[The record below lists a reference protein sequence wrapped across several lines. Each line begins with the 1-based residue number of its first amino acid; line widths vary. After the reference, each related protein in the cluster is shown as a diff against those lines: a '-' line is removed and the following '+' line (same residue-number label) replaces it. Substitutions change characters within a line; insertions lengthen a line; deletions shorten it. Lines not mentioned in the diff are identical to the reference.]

1 MVVKRI
7 LKVGAVG
14 AVAVVAGAGAVVV
27 KRALPPTRI
36 PSYPGA
42 GGGVTPETALDLAVM
57 LAGDDRVTK
66 GDVAIDFA
74 RATAVNVE
82 PLLHGTAYFPRMLAD
97 IEAAEASVHLLMYG
111 YKPGDIGEKFRVA
124 LTAKAAAGVD
134 VRLAVDAIG
143 SEVRFGSKELFA
155 QLVDAGIPIVMNKG
169 MMPDVTGPLGSGA
182 SVGWPVE
189 DIGAFDHR
197 KMLVV
202 DGRVAYVGGT
212 GIEDHFNDERFYD
225 VMVRLEGPVV
235 AQLEALFLAG
245 YRHQGGPL
253 PVDRA
258 ELARFFPALPEPVLG
273 GVPTT
278 VLVNVPGTGHYPIS
292 EAIES
297 LIEHAERRID
307 IVNPYVA
314 DKRTIDRLVDAGNR
328 GVPVRIVIPGK
339 PTPTYPAAAFRHNY
353 PRLLASGATI
363 LAHPD
368 MAHAKVLVA
377 DDRALVGGCNF
388 DALSL
393 YQNWELDLLFEDA
406 GVAQRVSDE
415 IVGRFAAVATP
426 VEVAEDPKTKA
437 WDMLM
442 DRISPLL

>member
-7 LKVGAVG
+7 LKVGVV
-14 AVAVVAGAGAVVV
+14 AVAATTAAAGAVVV
-27 KRALPPTRI
+27 RRALPPTRV
-36 PSYPGA
+36 PSYPGT
-42 GGGVTPETALDLAVM
+42 GGGVTPESAPELAAALAV
-57 LAGDDRVTK
+57 AERVSK
-66 GDVAIDFA
+66 ADVAIDFA
-74 RATAVNVE
+74 RASAVNVE

-97 IEAAEASVHLLMYG
+97 IEAAGTSVHLLMYG
-111 YKPGDIGEKFRVA
+111 YKPGEIGEKFREA
-124 LTAKAAAGVD
+124 LTGRAAAGVD
-134 VRLAVDAIG
+134 VRLAVDAVG

-169 MMPDVTGPLGSGA
+169 MMPDVTGTLGSGA
-182 SVGWPVE
+182 RVAWPAE

-202 DGRVAYVGGT
+202 DGRIAYVGGT

-225 VMVRLEGPVV
+225 VMVRVEGPVV

-245 YRHQGGPL
+245 YRHQGGSIPTDPADL
-253 PVDRA
+253 G
-258 ELARFFPALPEPVLG
+258 RFFPTIAEPAEG
-273 GVPTT
+273 AVPTT

-297 LIEHAERRID
+297 LIEQAERRID

-406 GVAQRVSDE
+406 AVAQRISDE

-426 VEVAEDPKTKA
+426 VEVVEDAKTKA

>member
-1 MVVKRI
+1 MVMKKI
-7 LKVGAVG
+7 LTVGVVAAAAAVG
-14 AVAVVAGAGAVVV
+14 ATGAAVV
-27 KRALPPTRI
+27 KRAMPKTLV
-36 PSYPGA
+36 PSFPVTD
-42 GGGVTPETALDLAVM
+42 GGVTPASAPDLA
-57 LAGDDRVTK
+57 ATFASAERVTK
-66 GDVAIDFA
+66 ADVAIEFM
-74 RATAVNVE
+74 RASAVNVE

-97 IEAAEASVHLLMYG
+97 IEAAETSVHLLMYG
-111 YKPGDIGEKFRVA
+111 YKPGDIGEKFREA
-124 LTAKAAAGVD
+124 LTAKVAAGVD

-143 SEVRFGSKELFA
+143 SEVRFGSKGLFA

-182 SVGWPVE
+182 RVGWNTE

-197 KMLVV
+197 KMLIV
-202 DGRVAYVGGT
+202 DGRIAYVGGT

-225 VMVRLEGPVV
+225 VMARVEGPVV
-235 AQLEALFLAG
+235 AQLEALFIAG
-245 YRHQGGPL
+245 YRHQGGPI
-253 PVDRA
+253 PTDPA
-258 ELARFFPALPEPVLG
+258 TLARFFPAIPEPTSG
-273 GVPTT
+273 AVPTT

-292 EAIES
+292 EAITA

-314 DKRTIDRLVDAGNR
+314 DKPTIDRLVEAAER
-328 GVPVRIVIPGK
+328 GVKVRIVIPGK

-353 PRLLASGATI
+353 PRLLDAGVTI

-393 YQNWELDLLFEDA
+393 YENWELDLLFEDA
-406 GVAQRVSDE
+406 AVAQRVSDE